1 MFSVIVDIKNLKKEV
16 GNLFTIII
24 PRHPYRETG
33 IKDLLKKNN
42 CPFISNI
49 EEFKKNSELMLV
61 SQIGVLGDYFRLTEI
76 IFMGGSFV
84 RVGGHNII
92 EPAKLLC
99 AILMGPYYCNFEEIT
114 KDFIKKEAIL
124 IVENQEQLYKQVL
137 LLFKD
142 IKVRNKLI
150 KNAMYAAQKYDNLID
165 DVIENVEKF
174 I

>member
-1 MFSVIVDIKNLKKEV
+1 
-16 GNLFTIII
+16 
-24 PRHPYRETG
+24 
-33 IKDLLKKNN
+33 
-42 CPFISNI
+42 
-49 EEFKKNSELMLV
+49 MLV
-61 SQIGVLGDYFRLTEI
+61 SQIGVLGDYFRLTDI

-84 RVGGHNII
+84 KVGGHNII

-124 IVENQEQLYKQVL
+124 IVETQEELYKQVL

-142 IKVRNKLI
+142 INIRNKLI
-150 KNAMYAAQKYDNLID
+150 KNAMCAAQKYNNLID
-165 DVIENVEKF
+165 NIIDNVEKS